1 MKPFSGFANFL
12 KRTNSTPVYRMGP
25 NYVVQPS
32 PGKGEGVF
40 ARRNLAPGTVILSDQ
55 ATCKISKPGIH
66 ITEKDVLEAYQKLN
80 TADQK
85 RFMALHESHRLL
97 NSKLLRIYKANCFRT
112 NDDGTVLFL
121 EISKFN
127 HSCVPNASKEVEGD
141 VANIVAKK
149 PIMEGE
155 EIFINYNPDFE
166 GFTKF
171 QRMAVTKAY
180 FGFECDCS
188 ACSLEARDQQL
199 SDWRRKLLL
208 IISWNL
214 KGMHTPDLSGLDAL
228 ATMTSQEA
236 EAQEVRRGFDIMPLA
251 HPLPDQRKM
260 AYWYLKA
267 RLLEAEGLVGVD
279 VFTGYWQAYMA
290 LAKQIDACD
299 VKLRPSLEFL
309 QDLKHQCL
317 RAIADTSG
325 ESSREFRTIKEAF
338 DRLRGNE
345 SDFALGAVSHGMS
358 CFDRVKL
365 TFLSSALS
373 ANSSR
378 CICSS
383 PGKNGLHDNVQRF
396 RRS

>member
-55 ATCKISKPGIH
+55 ATCKIFKPGIH
-66 ITEKDVLEAYQKLN
+66 ITENDVLEAYQKLN
-80 TADQK
+80 AADQE
-85 RFMALHESHRLL
+85 RFMGLHESHRLL
-97 NSKLLRIYKANCFRT
+97 SSKLLRIYKANCFRT

-141 VANIVAKK
+141 VANIVAK
-149 PIMEGE
+149 
-155 EIFINYNPDFE
+155 N
-166 GFTKF
+166 
-171 QRMAVTKAY
+171 
-180 FGFECDCS
+180 
-188 ACSLEARDQQL
+188 
-199 SDWRRKLLL
+199 
-208 IISWNL
+208 
-214 KGMHTPDLSGLDAL
+214 
-228 ATMTSQEA
+228 
-236 EAQEVRRGFDIMPLA
+236 
-251 HPLPDQRKM
+251 PLPDQRKM

-299 VKLRPSLEFL
+299 VKLRPSLDFL
-309 QDLKHQCL
+309 QDLKHQA
-317 RAIADTSG
+317 RRVIADTCG
-325 ESSREFRTIKEAF
+325 ERSRAFRTFKETL

-358 CFDRVKL
+358 YFDRV
-365 TFLSSALS
+365 
-373 ANSSR
+373 
-378 CICSS
+378 
-383 PGKNGLHDNVQRF
+383 
-396 RRS
+396 